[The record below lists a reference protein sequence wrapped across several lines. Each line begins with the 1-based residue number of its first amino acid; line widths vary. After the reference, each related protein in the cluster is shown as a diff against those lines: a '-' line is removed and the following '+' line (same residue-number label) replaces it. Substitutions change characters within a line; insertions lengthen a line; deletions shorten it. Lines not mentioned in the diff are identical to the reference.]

1 MMGRILV
8 LLCIALSDS
17 GPAAV
22 SGQGGGIRLD
32 RLLAEVNGRVITLS
46 DLELAR
52 DLNAVLMFGRGRPPS
67 GMREEL
73 ERLIDQ
79 ELLRRELE
87 RFGMEEEEGGY
98 VQARMDELR
107 KGYAEI
113 GGLPT
118 LLRRLGL
125 QETELVDYLR
135 LQAKLLRFI
144 DRRFKPFV
152 TVGEDE
158 IVSYYEQSFSRRLRD
173 AGLPVPPAAE
183 AAEEIRSVLVE
194 EKVNAA
200 LDEWLRN
207 ARSASRIEYF
217 LDEGGPEV
225 TAGR

>member
-1 MMGRILV
+1 MTRRILV
-8 LLCIALSDS
+8 LLLITLSHRA
-17 GPAAV
+17 PAAA
-22 SGQGGGIRLD
+22 GQGGEIRLD

-52 DLNAVLMFGRGRPPS
+52 DLNAVLVFGRGGPPS
-67 GMREEL
+67 GMRAEL

-87 RFGMEEEEGGY
+87 RFGVGEEESGY
-98 VQARMDELR
+98 VQARLDELR
-107 KGYAEI
+107 RGYAEI
-113 GGLPT
+113 GGLPA

-125 QETELVDYLR
+125 QETELVAYLR

-144 DRRFKPFV
+144 DLRFKPFV
-152 TVGEDE
+152 SVGDDE
-158 IVSYYEQSFSRRLRD
+158 VASYYEQSFARRLRD
-173 AGLPVPPAAE
+173 AGLPVPPPAE
-183 AAEEIRSVLVE
+183 AAEKIRSILIE

-217 LDEGGPEV
+217 LDEGGPE
-225 TAGR
+225 AAAAR

>member
-1 MMGRILV
+1 MTRRIRV
-8 LLCIALSDS
+8 LLLIALSCP
-17 GPAAV
+17 GPAAGA
-22 SGQGGGIRLD
+22 GQGGEVRLD

-52 DLNAVLMFGRGRPPS
+52 DLNAVLMFGRGGAPS
-67 GMREEL
+67 SMREEL
-73 ERLIDQ
+73 ERLVDQ

-87 RFGMEEEEGGY
+87 RFGVEEEEGGY
-98 VQARMDELR
+98 VQARLAELR

-113 GGLPT
+113 GGLPA

-125 QETELVDYLR
+125 LETELVAYLR

-144 DRRFKPFV
+144 DLRFKPFV
-152 TVGEDE
+152 SAGDDE
-158 IVSYYEQSFSRRLRD
+158 IASYYEESFARRLRA
-173 AGLPVPPAAE
+173 AGLPVPPLAE
-183 AAEEIRSVLVE
+183 AAEKIRSILIE

-200 LDEWLRN
+200 LDEWLRH